1 MLSFDTTPKNKK
13 KNGKMTVVSATL
25 MHRKA
30 TYIPKKSLPSE
41 S

>member
-13 KNGKMTVVSATL
+13 KAKRTVVSAAM

-30 TYIPKKSLPSE
+30 TYIPKKSLPYE
-41 S
+41 Y